1 MTESDAISRV
11 QALRMSCST
20 PTCGSHLAGRNYP
33 RITLWS
39 AFIIK
44 GKGNRQRSFFA
55 LFRSKTVT
63 CKVFSH
69 LSRCWCVAA
78 GKRRAVRHF
87 RWGMLRQDDEC
98 CPTQHFC
105 GREICYPSLL
115 IVQHSVKHLLT
126 SATYPSHPG
135 FLLRRVRFSCQDTT
149 FRLIGKTHLVFESA
163 PVSAQE
169 AQLIDSLDL

>member
-1 MTESDAISRV
+1 
-11 QALRMSCST
+11 MSCST
-20 PTCGSHLAGRNYP
+20 PTCGSPLAGRNYP
-33 RITLWS
+33 RITIRS
-39 AFIIK
+39 AFIIE
-44 GKGNRQRSFFA
+44 GNWNRQRSFFA

-69 LSRCWCVAA
+69 LSRWWSVAA
-78 GKRRAVRHF
+78 GKRRAERHF
-87 RWGMLRQDDEC
+87 RWGMLRQGNVN
-98 CPTQHFC
+98 CPTEHFSR
-105 GREICYPSLL
+105 REICYPSLL
-115 IVQHSVKHLLT
+115 IVRHSVKHLLT

-149 FRLIGKTHLVFESA
+149 FRLICKTHLVFESA